1 MTQRVVVVGGDA
13 AGMSAAHQALRAA
26 ERTGRSLEVVALEAT
41 DVTSYS
47 ACGLPYWVGG
57 EVPGGGAALVA
68 RTPEQHREAGID
80 LRLGVSATRID
91 PDARKVET
99 DAGETLEY
107 DDVVVATG
115 SASIV
120 PDWAL
125 VDGRLAPD
133 VGPVKT
139 IADGQAWLDRL
150 GGEPR
155 DVLVVGG
162 GYVGIEMAEAAARRG
177 HRVRVETRSRVMS
190 RLEPEFSERVADG
203 MRAAGVRVAEGT
215 TADGLEPGTAT
226 VLALGVEPRTAMLP
240 DSVERGP
247 SGGLRPD
254 PTGRVADG
262 LWSAGDC
269 AEVHHRVLDDWT
281 YLPLATHANKH
292 GRVLGDHLGSGGD
305 SRLSFDGALGT
316 AITRFAAGPTY
327 LEVATTGVRADQ
339 VEGAVSLTSEGA
351 TMVGYLEESEEMAV
365 NVVADPVSRRL
376 LGVEIV
382 GGRGAG
388 KRIDAAAAVLWHG
401 GTVDDLA
408 WMDLSYAPPFATTWE
423 FLQIAARRLAERL

>member
-1 MTQRVVVVGGDA
+1 VTQRVVVVGADA

-26 ERTGRSLEVVALEAT
+26 KRTGRALEIVVLEAT

-47 ACGLPYWVGG
+47 ACGLPYWVAG
-57 EVPGGGAALVA
+57 EVPGGGDALIA
-68 RTPEQHREAGID
+68 RTADQHREAGLD
-80 LRLGVSATRID
+80 LRLGVRATRID
-91 PDARKVET
+91 PETHTVET
-99 DAGETLEY
+99 DVGETLEY

-115 SASIV
+115 AEAV
-120 PDWAL
+120 APDWAM
-125 VDGRLAPD
+125 VDGRLADD

-150 GGEPR
+150 TGAPR
-155 DVLVVGG
+155 DVTILGG
-162 GYVGIEMAEAAARRG
+162 GYIGVEMAEAAVLRG
-177 HRVRVETRSRVMS
+177 HRVRLETRSRVMS
-190 RLEPEFSERVADG
+190 SLDPALSELVADG
-203 MRAAGVRVAEGT
+203 LRAAGVEVAEST
-215 TADGLEPGTAT
+215 TAEALDPGVAT
-226 VLALGVEPRTAMLP
+226 VLALGVEPRTALL
-240 DSVERGP
+240 DSSAPRGP

-262 LWSAGDC
+262 VWSAGDC
-269 AEVHHRVLDDWT
+269 VEVRHRVLDDWA

-305 SRLSFDGALGT
+305 SPLTFGGALGT

-327 LEVATTGVRADQ
+327 LEVATTGVRAEE
-339 VEGAVSLTSEGA
+339 VEGAVSLVSEGS
-351 TMVGYLEESEEMAV
+351 TMVGYLPESESMTI
-365 NVVADPVSRRL
+365 NVVAEPATRRL
-376 LGVEIV
+376 LGVQVV